1 MSREI
6 RIGAS
11 ISSRTD
17 ASAEV
22 EKIFVESDFPL
33 NLVIQNH
40 IASRLVLPE
49 LKALDIAPM
58 ASQEATFT
66 DLGLLKR
73 VVSSVA
79 QIARL
84 HGYTRIATFYTME
97 SPETV
102 VSTSPQAETT
112 TSAPAD
118 DGQVYAVLVE
128 ERDGGIL
135 LVAVGDVQFEIKY
148 NQLREDG
155 SLTAGGV
162 TAYEAAL
169 ASQNQ

>member
-6 RIGAS
+6 HIGAS

-22 EKIFVESDFPL
+22 EKVFVVSDFPMT
-33 NLVIQNH
+33 LVIQNH

-49 LKALDIAPM
+49 LKALDIPPM
-58 ASQEATFT
+58 SSQEANFA

-73 VVSSVA
+73 VVSSMA

-84 HGYTRIATFYTME
+84 HGYTRIATVYTME
-97 SPETV
+97 PPE
-102 VSTSPQAETT
+102 QEATT

-128 ERDGGIL
+128 EREGGIL